1 MSRSARSL
9 CVSSFVIAFALG
21 AFGNPAAKSD
31 LQKQREAAEFEERE
45 AFAIVEQALS
55 GAKNL
60 KLPQNR
66 ISVEAECLQLLW
78 GRDRSRAIG
87 LLNQIATE
95 FTQASNEGPGT
106 PASSNRLNALRQQ
119 RQQLVQFLGAVE
131 PRMALEFLSTTR
143 PYVRMEPSEQEDAEE
158 KQIQLNLA
166 LQEATRDPRLAL
178 NIAEKR
184 LDESDHVP
192 FDLLNVLNVLASQDR
207 GAETKLLHGIVSRLD
222 HGDLVSDPQDLNFA
236 VNLLNN
242 RSPNPGDQNASQHA
256 QESTGEV
263 AALRSLAESLAAAVL
278 SPEFPNDRMGNVEAC
293 LPALLSLAPAQVSS
307 LRQKFAQYREAMN
320 PVQRSWEDFTQAQ
333 QGGGAEQ
340 QLAVAQQAPKEIRDS
355 MYQQIAWNLA
365 NTGEF
370 AQSRQVA
377 EEQVSDPG
385 VRNQILQQ
393 SLRQAASAAL
403 QKGRVD
409 LARQLIEQ
417 VTPEQARATSLIQ
430 LATQVASASKA
441 DSLALE
447 LLAEADSLLGGRS
460 QNAEEFGWQMQLVQA
475 FARWKPARAV
485 QLLDRSARQVNEV
498 LAAAAQVDGFVPTQ
512 LCFEQGELV
521 LSNSYLMNSLIAQY
535 AQAAASLAD
544 YDLQTAQSVANRI
557 SRLEARLMVEIAV
570 ARSVLSK
577 NIPDRAEGFAT
588 GE

>member
-1 MSRSARSL
+1 MFRSARSL
-9 CVSSFVIAFALG
+9 CVSSFVIAYALC

-31 LQKQREAAEFEERE
+31 LQKQREAAELEERE

-55 GAKNL
+55 AAKNL

-66 ISVEAECLQLLW
+66 ISVEAECFQLLW

-95 FTQASNEGPGT
+95 FTQVSSEGSET
-106 PASSNRLNALRQQ
+106 STSSNRLNALRQQ
-119 RQQLVQFLGAVE
+119 RQRLVQFLGAVE

-143 PYVRMEPSEQEDAEE
+143 PYVRMEPPEQEDAEE
-158 KQIQLNLA
+158 KQIQMNLA

-184 LDESDHVP
+184 LNESDHVP

-207 GAETKLLHGIVSRLD
+207 VAETKLLHEIVSHLD
-222 HGDLVSDPQDLNFA
+222 RGDLVSDPQDLNFA
-236 VNLLNN
+236 VNLLNS

-256 QESTGEV
+256 QESADEV
-263 AALRSLAESLAAAVL
+263 TLLRSLAESLAAAVL
-278 SPEFPNDRMGNVEAC
+278 SLEFPNDRMGNVEAC
-293 LPALLSLAPAQVSS
+293 LPALLSLASTQGSS
-307 LRQKFAQYREAMN
+307 LRQKFAQYRETMN
-320 PVQRSWEDFTQAQ
+320 PAQRSWEDFTQAQ
-333 QGGGAEQ
+333 QGGRTEQ

-370 AQSRQVA
+370 AQSRHVA
-377 EEQVSDPG
+377 EEQVSDPS

-393 SLRQAASAAL
+393 SLMQAASAAL
-403 QKGRVD
+403 QKGRLD

-430 LATQVASASKA
+430 LATQVASLNKG
-441 DSLALE
+441 DTVALE

-485 QLLDRSARQVNEV
+485 QLLDRSAKQVNEV

-512 LCFEQGELV
+512 FCFEQGELV
-521 LSNSYLMNSLIAQY
+521 LSNSYLMNSLVAQY

-544 YDLQTAQSVANRI
+544 YDLQTARSLANRI
-557 SRLEARLMVEIAV
+557 SRLEARLMVELAV